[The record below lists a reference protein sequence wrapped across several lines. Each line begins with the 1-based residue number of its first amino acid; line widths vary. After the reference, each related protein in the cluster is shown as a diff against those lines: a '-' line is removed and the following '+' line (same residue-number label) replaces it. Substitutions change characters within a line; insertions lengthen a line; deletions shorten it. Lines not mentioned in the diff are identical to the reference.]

1 MNIYDSLEY
10 ADIMRHYG
18 NEKAKRSQV
27 PLMNHINEGLTIL
40 EYMGASESVLKA
52 FCIHPLFQNNE
63 SFLEN
68 YGRIFDYD
76 PRVMVNVLEYRNK
89 ANSYLCVSETD
100 SYTESNIAHSVGT
113 MLINTRAMLIA
124 DKIQNK
130 KDFMVHH
137 YGTHPRS
144 EQLLNYFNNWL
155 KYLEIGKFEKELTN
169 LIL

>member
-63 SFLEN
+63 VFLEN

-89 ANSYLCVSETD
+89 AKSYLCVSETY
-100 SYTESNIAHSVGT
+100 SNTESIIAHSVGT

-155 KYLEIGKFEKELTN
+155 KYLEIDKFEKELTN